1 MNIFWGEPHGDE
13 IRTNMIQQI
22 NNLRNILN
30 TIMNEIFSQI
40 SNIYSDKMSSTEF
53 NNMVNDI
60 NSKFEQMNENKKK
73 YLMNLDYII
82 NMRLILIFILMI

>member
-1 MNIFWGEPHGDE
+1 
-13 IRTNMIQQI
+13 
-22 NNLRNILN
+22 
-30 TIMNEIFSQI
+30 
-40 SNIYSDKMSSTEF
+40 MSSTEF